1 MLSVLTK
8 AGVYFA
14 LIRAHD
20 VGHTEAS
27 IAVNRNAVP
36 LAQRIALEEPASGDL
51 NIRVAQGD
59 DIAQAATSKGHA
71 RTASEL
77 AEKQDK
83 ARAQL
88 VTQRQAIAERIA
100 KLMEEQAGIKARKAR
115 TAAELGPAL
124 AIARLLGSGD
134 VDGAI
139 GIVCPLLVLAMDP
152 LSLPLVVAASRR
164 RAEPTPPPRPLAQ
177 GPKRAQSRL
186 CAIAGASAR
195 AASVDRTG
203 LHPGQRAWLGLRG
216 SDATTH
222 RRPRDVPLKL
232 NMAMPSKRSH
242 PATCAISRTTN
253 TGGWPC
259 FQSGGAFAT
268 DK

>member
-1 MLSVLTK
+1 VARTRNGTATANRPIGVVVMLSVLTK

-100 KLMEEQAGIKARKAR
+100 KLMEEQAGIKARKESWPRKSAQEDR
-115 TAAELGPAL
+115 WSFCLTAGTLCPANQE
-124 AIARLLGSGD
+124 I
-134 VDGAI
+134 
-139 GIVCPLLVLAMDP
+139 P
-152 LSLPLVVAASRR
+152 
-164 RAEPTPPPRPLAQ
+164 
-177 GPKRAQSRL
+177 
-186 CAIAGASAR
+186 
-195 AASVDRTG
+195 
-203 LHPGQRAWLGLRG
+203 
-216 SDATTH
+216 
-222 RRPRDVPLKL
+222 
-232 NMAMPSKRSH
+232 
-242 PATCAISRTTN
+242 
-253 TGGWPC
+253 
-259 FQSGGAFAT
+259 
-268 DK
+268 